1 MKPLLLSLF
10 VLIMQNMCA
19 QDWAQLGRYQAANAN
34 LTSDP
39 IELLFMGDSIT
50 EGWPQFRPEIFQNN
64 PFVGRGIGGQTTP
77 QMLLRFR
84 QDVIALQP
92 KKVILL
98 AGINDIAE
106 NTGPTRLDQ
115 IMDNIKSMAEIAK
128 ANSVEM
134 ILCSVL
140 PANSFPW
147 RPEIVPTQKVID
159 LNKKIQ
165 AYAKKQ
171 GLVYVDYYT
180 PMVDRQGGLKANLG
194 YDTVHPNKI
203 GYQLMEKVL
212 SKHFTFAHE

>member
-1 MKPLLLSLF
+1 MY
-10 VLIMQNMCA
+10 A
-19 QDWAQLGRYQAANAN
+19 QDWAQLDRYQEANTN
-34 LTSDP
+34 LSSAS
-39 IELLFMGDSIT
+39 IELLFLGDSIT
-50 EGWPQFRPEIFQNN
+50 EGWPQFRLQFFQNN

-98 AGINDIAE
+98 AGINDIAQ
-106 NTGPTRLDQ
+106 NTGPIRIDQ

-128 ANSVEM
+128 ANGIEM

-159 LNKKIQ
+159 LNQKIQ
-165 AYAKKQ
+165 AYAAEQ

-180 PMVDRQGGLKANLG
+180 PMVDSQGGLKAHLG
-194 YDTVHPNKI
+194 YDTVHPNTA
-203 GYQLMEKVL
+203 GYQLMEQIL
-212 SKHFTFAHE
+212 SNYID

>member
-1 MKPLLLSLF
+1 
-10 VLIMQNMCA
+10 MQWIQG
-19 QDWAQLGRYQAANAN
+19 QDWAQLDRYQAANAN
-34 LTSDP
+34 LTIDP
-39 IELLFMGDSIT
+39 IELLFLGDSIT
-50 EGWPQFRPEIFQNN
+50 EGWPQFRPQFFQNN

-98 AGINDIAE
+98 AGINDIAQ
-106 NTGPTRLDQ
+106 NTGPIRLDQ
-115 IMDNIKSMAEIAK
+115 IMDNIKSMAEIAR
-128 ANSVEM
+128 ANGIEM

-159 LNKKIQ
+159 LNQKIQ
-165 AYAKKQ
+165 AYAEKH

-180 PMVDRQGGLKANLG
+180 SMVDSQGGLKAHLG
-194 YDTVHPNKI
+194 YDTVHPNAI
-203 GYQLMEKVL
+203 GYQLMEQIL
-212 SKHFTFAHE
+212 SNYID

>member
-1 MKPLLLSLF
+1 MY
-10 VLIMQNMCA
+10 A
-19 QDWAQLGRYQAANAN
+19 QDWAQLGRYQEANAN
-34 LTSDP
+34 LSSNP
-39 IELLFMGDSIT
+39 IELLFLGDSIT
-50 EGWPQFRPEIFQNN
+50 EDWPQFRPQFFQNN

-98 AGINDIAE
+98 AGINDIAQ
-106 NTGPTRLDQ
+106 NTGPIRLDQ

-128 ANSVEM
+128 ANVIEM

-159 LNKKIQ
+159 LNQKIQ
-165 AYAKKQ
+165 AYAAEQ
-171 GLVYVDYYT
+171 DLVYVDYYT
-180 PMVDRQGGLKANLG
+180 HMVDSQGGLKANLG
-194 YDTVHPNKI
+194 YDTVHPNAA
-203 GYQLMEKVL
+203 GYQLMEQIL
-212 SKHFTFAHE
+212 SNYIDLIHE